1 MGYDMHVFFEMF
13 TGYVWHM
20 FDLYGIFCGIFLL
33 DTYETSMVLWDIYI
47 YYYWDYND
55 IQP

>member
-1 MGYDMHVFFEMF
+1 
-13 TGYVWHM
+13 M
-20 FDLYGIFCGIFLL
+20 FDLYGIFVGFFL